1 MFTVSRRFIGSSERL
16 IGRREDL
23 PAKDSAA
30 HYVFSIKLDTSRENS
45 NELVLAYD
53 KANNYKLIGAARP
66 TNKECVIKTYNARP
80 LNEFLLIAIDN
91 EQDLEAEAVDNCK
104 PEVVWL

>member
-1 MFTVSRRFIGSSERL
+1 MFTVSSRFMGSSQRL
-16 IGRREDL
+16 IGRREQ
-23 PAKDSAA
+23 PPSKDSTA
-30 HYVFSIKLDTSRENS
+30 HYVFSITLDTSRENS

-53 KANNYKLIGAARP
+53 KANYKLIGIARP

-91 EQDLEAEAVDNCK
+91 EQELEAEAVDNCK